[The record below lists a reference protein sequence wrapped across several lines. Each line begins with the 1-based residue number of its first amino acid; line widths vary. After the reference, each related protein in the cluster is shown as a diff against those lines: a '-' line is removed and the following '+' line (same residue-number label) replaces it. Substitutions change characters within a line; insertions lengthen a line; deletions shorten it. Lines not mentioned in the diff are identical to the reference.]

1 MEELSEGYL
10 RIKAER
16 VTQLLDLVGELS
28 LSATAVMQHPRVR
41 ELEELDSALHRLG
54 NLIRELQTLSSG
66 LRLVSIGTVL
76 KRMQRL
82 VRDLS
87 HQTGKPL
94 ELVIEGGEVQVDK
107 NLVDQL
113 HDPLVHLVRN
123 AVDHGIESPEER
135 AASGKPP
142 VGRITLTA
150 LQRGREVHIQV
161 ADDGRGLNREA
172 ILERAREMG
181 IVAPNEEP
189 DDQTVWRY
197 IFYSGLSTVQR
208 VSSLSGRGVGLDVVQ
223 AAVKSLQGR
232 ILVDTAAGKG
242 TCITLCI
249 PITLAFL
256 DSLVTCSRGRLYA
269 LPIDV
274 VREVIKPSVTQIVH
288 STAGNAELIRVRDEL
303 IPIRRLSRFY
313 HESGEERPLA
323 EQMLV
328 VVHTTGGPVGIPVE
342 EVVGQ
347 QSVTVKPLQGISSTI
362 RGGAAYALL
371 ESGEV
376 AIVLDCEQVGE

>member
-1 MEELSEGYL
+1 MDELSEGYL

-28 LSATAVMQHPRVR
+28 LSATKVIQHPRVR
-41 ELEELDSALHRLG
+41 ELEELDSALHRLE

-66 LRLVSIGTVL
+66 LRLISVGTVL

-94 ELVIEGGEVQVDK
+94 ELIIEGSEVQVDK
-107 NLVDQL
+107 SLVDQL
-113 HDPLVHLVRN
+113 HDPLVHLIRN

-135 AASGKPP
+135 VAAGKPP
-142 VGRITLTA
+142 TGRITLTA
-150 LQRGREVHIQV
+150 VQRGREVHIKV
-161 ADDGRGLNREA
+161 ADDGRGLNRQA
-172 ILERAREMG
+172 ILEKAREMG
-181 IVAPNEEP
+181 LLAPDEEP

-197 IFYSGLSTVQR
+197 IFHSGFSTVCQ

-223 AAVKSLQGR
+223 AAVRALQGR
-232 ILVDTAAGKG
+232 ILLDTTAGKG
-242 TCITLCI
+242 TCVTLCI

-256 DSLVTCSRGRLYA
+256 DSLVTCLRGRLYA
-269 LPIDV
+269 IPIDV
-274 VREVIKPSVTQIVH
+274 VREIIKPSENQVVRN
-288 STAGNAELIRVRDEL
+288 TAGNSETIRVRDEL

-313 HESGEERPLA
+313 NETGSERPLA

-328 VVHTTGGPVGIPVE
+328 LVNTTAGPVGIPMDE
-342 EVVGQ
+342 IIGQ
-347 QSVTVKPLQGISSTI
+347 QSVTVKPLQGLSSSI
-362 RGGAAYALL
+362 RGSAAYALL

-376 AIVLDCEQVGE
+376 AIVLDCEQVGK